1 MVDILVVLLLGEQSG
16 AGSTGFKE
24 KKLFPQKINNRIVVS
39 GPELCGRFRC
49 GCRGGFDGTLFGRR
63 GEPSH
68 ID

>member
-49 GCRGGFDGTLFGRR
+49 RGGLEGTFCRRR